1 MAGSVRSVAVV
12 AAVLLSGVSGRA
24 GVPGSNPT
32 NSLPERWTLN
42 LGDALP
48 VPSARSS
55 AGTPGPSEPKRVEG
69 PKPSIEDLL
78 GDSLN
83 GNATNTKQFE
93 SVKLSKLEASKLIS
107 AGKSM
112 GMPYALF

>member
-1 MAGSVRSVAVV
+1 MTNLGKVLVG
-12 AAVLLSGVSGRA
+12 AAVLFQAVSGRT
-24 GVPGSNPT
+24 GVPGSKPT

-42 LGDALP
+42 LRDALP
-48 VPSARSS
+48 VHSARSS
-55 AGTPGPSEPKRVEG
+55 AGILGLSEQKRVEG
-69 PKPSIEDLL
+69 SKPSIEDLL

-107 AGKSM
+107 AGQSM